1 MMDTVY
7 FSGEED
13 KHEYGVGFHLHRDM
27 VSTVLGCRPVSSRL
41 ISIRLRAAPFRI
53 IIIQVYPI
61 SGPHDRS

>member
-27 VSTVLGCRPVSSRL
+27 VNTVLGCRPVSSRL

-61 SGPHDRS
+61 SRPHDRS